1 MRTKE
6 SEMLE
11 AEAKSTALKAEK
23 EKDIRSR
30 EIEGCI

>member
-1 MRTKE
+1 MRAKK

-11 AEAKSTALKAEK
+11 AEAKFTALKAEK

-30 EIEGCI
+30 EIEGFI